1 MAIEKN
7 PAGEVMSIDS
17 YLWFARLARTSAV
30 AQAIATK
37 GTLRID
43 GRRIDRA
50 HAMVRVGS
58 VLAWP
63 WNGGVRI
70 VRVDGLPHR
79 RGPAAEAATLYTAI
93 ETPAPNPVDASGRAQ

>member
-1 MAIEKN
+1 MR
-7 PAGEVMSIDS
+7 IDRF
-17 YLWFARLARTSAV
+17 LWFARLAKTRDI

-50 HAMVRVGS
+50 HALVRVGS

-63 WNGGVRI
+63 WSGKVRI
-70 VRVDGLPHR
+70 VRIEALPMR
-79 RGPAAEAATLYTAI
+79 RGPANEAATLYTAI
-93 ETPAPNPVDASGRAQ
+93 ETTPPNPVDADGCAQ

>member
-1 MAIEKN
+1 MANEV
-7 PAGEVMSIDS
+7 GETMRIDR
-17 YLWFARLARTSAV
+17 YLWFARLAKTRPI

-50 HAMVRVGS
+50 HATVRIGS

-70 VRVDGLPHR
+70 VRIEALPNR
-79 RGPAAEAATLYTAI
+79 RGPAIEAAALYTAI
-93 ETPAPNPVDASGRAQ
+93 ESPASNPVDAGSHAE

>member
-1 MAIEKN
+1 MATEKN
-7 PAGEVMSIDS
+7 PAGEAMRVDRF
-17 YLWFARLARTSAV
+17 LWFARLAKTRAV
-30 AQAIATK
+30 AQAIATR

-50 HAMVRVGS
+50 HATVRVGS

-70 VRVDGLPHR
+70 VRIDGLPDR
-79 RGPAAEAATLYTAI
+79 RGPAPEAATLYTAI
-93 ETPAPNPVDASGRAQ
+93 ETPASNPVDASGRAQ